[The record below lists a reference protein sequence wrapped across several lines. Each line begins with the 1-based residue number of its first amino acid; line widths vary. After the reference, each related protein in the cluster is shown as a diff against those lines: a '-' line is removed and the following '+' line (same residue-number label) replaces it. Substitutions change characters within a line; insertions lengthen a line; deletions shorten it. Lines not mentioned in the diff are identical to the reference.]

1 MLPPMI
7 GSLPNQPNATRPRPA
22 DPAAGTSE
30 LAHAFDR
37 AHHHTG
43 GADWLHTGPS
53 AEPSTEGVSELAGA
67 VRDFV
72 AAERAEG
79 SPPERVLATIKRVTR
94 PCLFDG
100 ADEVRGDR
108 LQALILR
115 EFLTSYYDAGSAA
128 TPEPTASA

>member
-1 MLPPMI
+1 MT
-7 GSLPNQPNATRPRPA
+7 GSHPDIAIAAGARPA
-22 DPAAGTSE
+22 SHPACGTGE

-37 AHHHTG
+37 AHHNAG
-43 GADWLHTGPS
+43 RIDRLHSDSPMRPS
-53 AEPSTEGVSELAGA
+53 PDGVSELVEA

-72 AAERAEG
+72 TARRADG
-79 SPPERVLATIKRVTR
+79 SPPERILATIKRVTR

-115 EFLTSYYDAGSAA
+115 EFLTSYYDGGSTAVLEPAA
-128 TPEPTASA
+128 HE

>member
-1 MLPPMI
+1 MT
-7 GSLPNQPNATRPRPA
+7 GSLPDIEIAATVRPA
-22 DPAAGTSE
+22 SNSTSGTGE

-37 AHHHTG
+37 AHHETG
-43 GADWLHTGPS
+43 CIDRLHADPRLNQSPD
-53 AEPSTEGVSELAGA
+53 GVSELAGA

-72 AAERAEG
+72 AAGRADG
-79 SPPERVLATIKRVTR
+79 SPPERILATIKHVTR

-115 EFLTSYYDAGSAA
+115 EFLTSYYDVSAA
-128 TPEPTASA
+128 AVPEPRAHA